1 MAKKKPSTKKKPVAK
16 PVKKDAAKPS
26 AKPAAKPS
34 AKKVAKAPAA
44 KPTGK
49 KAPSPAK
56 KPAPAKA
63 TKTPK
68 AAKPK
73 PAPAAKAPKTAAGKP
88 AAPAKAPVSKKP
100 AKAAAPTKP
109 SAAPKPAK
117 APASAKPAPVAKTPV
132 APKGSKTKTAPPA
145 SKPTKSAGRGKPSVP
160 AKSDAE
166 TFAEAQAAAAR
177 LAAIAGIRPIESRP
191 FEDPNAADDSKRL
204 TKSPLSKKELTQYKD
219 LLLRK
224 RAEIMGDVV
233 SMEDEALMAGD
244 RMSHTPNHMAEQGS
258 DVYGQTLSLDI
269 AASQRKLV
277 VEIEQALE
285 RIENGTY
292 GVCVMMG
299 TPIGKARLDAKPW
312 AKYCIEAARRMERG
326 GSLA

>member
-16 PVKKDAAKPS
+16 PSKKAAPKPSAKAPVKKAPA
-26 AKPAAKPS
+26 AKPAAKP
-34 AKKVAKAPAA
+34 APKKKAPAA
-44 KPTGK
+44 TTTK
-49 KAPSPAK
+49 KTTA
-56 KPAPAKA
+56 AKA
-63 TKTPK
+63 T
-68 AAKPK
+68 
-73 PAPAAKAPKTAAGKP
+73 APA
-88 AAPAKAPVSKKP
+88 AAPAKAKTAPKTAGAPKKP
-100 AKAAAPTKP
+100 APKAATPAPAAPVKAAAPAKPAPTKTKP
-109 SAAPKPAK
+109 TPAKAPVAKSAPAKPAKTAGSPKPAK
-117 APASAKPAPVAKTPV
+117 
-132 APKGSKTKTAPPA
+132 GS
-145 SKPTKSAGRGKPSVP
+145 SRSGKPSVP

-191 FEDPNAADDSKRL
+191 FEEHDENAASKRL
-204 TKSPLSKKELTQYKD
+204 TKSPLSKKEMTHYKE

-224 RAEIMGDVV
+224 RAEIMGDVE
-233 SMEDEALMAGD
+233 SMEDEALLSGD

-277 VEIEQALE
+277 VEIEEALH
-285 RIENGTY
+285 RIEEGTY
-292 GVCVMMG
+292 GVCIVMG

-312 AKYCIEAARRMERG
+312 AKLCIEAARRLERG

>member
-1 MAKKKPSTKKKPVAK
+1 MGARQLAKKKPSTKKKSAPAKASKKAPGKASKPAAKKAPSKPKAKTTDKAPAKKPPAPKKSPEPKKATTAAKSPAKKPSEKSAEKPAK
-16 PVKKDAAKPS
+16 PTKPAAPSKAPAGVKS
-26 AKPAAKPS
+26 APTPTAPAAKPS
-34 AKKVAKAPAA
+34 KTAPSKTAPAKPTPAA
-44 KPTGK
+44 KG
-49 KAPSPAK
+49 
-56 KPAPAKA
+56 
-63 TKTPK
+63 
-68 AAKPK
+68 
-73 PAPAAKAPKTAAGKP
+73 
-88 AAPAKAPVSKKP
+88 
-100 AKAAAPTKP
+100 AKAAPEKST
-109 SAAPKPAK
+109 
-117 APASAKPAPVAKTPV
+117 
-132 APKGSKTKTAPPA
+132 KGSQRGGSRQPA
-145 SKPTKSAGRGKPSVP
+145 AP

-191 FEDPNAADDSKRL
+191 FEDANAADDSKRL
-204 TKSPLSKKELTQYKD
+204 TKSPRSKKELTQYKD

-233 SMEDEALMAGD
+233 SMEDEALLSGD

-258 DVYGQTLSLDI
+258 DVYEQTLSLDI

-277 VEIEQALE
+277 AEIEQALQ
-285 RIENGTY
+285 RIEDGTY

>member
-16 PVKKDAAKPS
+16 PVKKAAAKPS
-26 AKPAAKPS
+26 AKPA

-44 KPTGK
+44 KPVAK
-49 KAPSPAK
+49 KSPASTPK
-56 KPAPAKA
+56 KTVPAA
-63 TKTPK
+63 TKP

-73 PAPAAKAPKTAAGKP
+73 PAPAAKAPKTVAAKAPAPKSTGSKKT
-88 AAPAKAPVSKKP
+88 AAPAAKPALAPKPVKAPAKP
-100 AKAAAPTKP
+100 APPPKAAVAPKGAKTKATPPASAPTKP
-109 SAAPKPAK
+109 
-117 APASAKPAPVAKTPV
+117 
-132 APKGSKTKTAPPA
+132 TKT
-145 SKPTKSAGRGKPSVP
+145 AGRGKPSLPV
-160 AKSDAE
+160 KSDAE
-166 TFAEAQAAAAR
+166 AFAEAQAAAAR

-191 FEDPNAADDSKRL
+191 FEDPNAADDTKRL
-204 TKSPLSKKELTQYKD
+204 TKSPLSKKELTHYKD
-219 LLLRK
+219 LLIRK
-224 RAEIMGDVV
+224 RTEIMGDVE
-233 SMEDEALMAGD
+233 SMEDEALMSGD